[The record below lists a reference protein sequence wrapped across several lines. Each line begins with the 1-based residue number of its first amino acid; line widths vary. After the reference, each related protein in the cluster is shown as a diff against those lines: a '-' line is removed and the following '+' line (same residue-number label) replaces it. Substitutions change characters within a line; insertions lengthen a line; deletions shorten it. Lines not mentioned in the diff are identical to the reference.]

1 MKTPVIIGIA
11 GGTGSGKTTVARA
24 IYDRVGKD
32 RIEWIS
38 HDSYYR
44 NFDGYSPEQRHQ
56 INFDHPD
63 SLETEL
69 LVRHLDVLAK
79 GSSVDV
85 PVYEFATHSRN
96 PDKTHRV
103 EPRKVIIV
111 EGILV
116 LAEPELRKRID
127 IKLFVDTPASPRE
140 ARIKWRSTPS
150 FPGSSIYSFSY
161 LPCLQPQPA
170 VLHEVTKFTD
180 RRNGEV
186 LPSRFGVLP
195 CVGVEPIHGAPRITT
210 HGYRYTE
217 GGDWDCLWCTS
228 KRTRALKTRFAGS
241 NGNAKSRG
249 SSPS

>member
-24 IYDRVGKD
+24 IYDRVGRD

-44 NFDGYSPEQRHQ
+44 NFDAHSPEERAK

-69 LVRHLDVLAK
+69 LTRHLDVLMK
-79 GSSVDV
+79 GSSVEV
-85 PVYEFATHSRN
+85 PVYDFATHSR
-96 PDKTHRV
+96 KTETQRV

-127 IKLFVDTPASPRE
+127 IKLFVDTPADIRFVRRLVRDIETRGRTLTSVVDQYMTTVRPM
-140 ARIKWRSTPS
+140 
-150 FPGSSIYSFSY
+150 
-161 LPCLQPQPA
+161 
-170 VLHEVTKFTD
+170 HEEF
-180 RRNGEV
+180 
-186 LPSRFGVLP
+186 
-195 CVGVEPIHGAPRITT
+195 VEPSK
-210 HGYRYTE
+210 RYADLIIPE
-217 GGDWDCLWCTS
+217 GGENQV
-228 KRTRALKTRFAGS
+228 ALDAII
-241 NGNAKSRG
+241 SRVE
-249 SSPS
+249 SLLT

>member
-24 IYDRVGKD
+24 IYDRVGPD

-44 NFDGYSPEQRHQ
+44 NFDALSAEERRM

-69 LVRHLDVLAK
+69 LTRHLDVLMK

-85 PVYEFATHSRN
+85 PVYDFATHSR
-96 PDKTHRV
+96 KTDTQRV

-127 IKLFVDTPASPRE
+127 IKLFVDTPADIRFVRRLVRDIE
-140 ARIKWRSTPS
+140 ARGRS
-150 FPGSSIYSFSY
+150 
-161 LPCLQPQPA
+161 
-170 VLHEVTKFTD
+170 LHSVVEQYMTTVRPMHEEF
-180 RRNGEV
+180 
-186 LPSRFGVLP
+186 
-195 CVGVEPIHGAPRITT
+195 VEPSKRHADLIIP
-210 HGYRYTE
+210 E
-217 GGDWDCLWCTS
+217 GGENQV
-228 KRTRALKTRFAGS
+228 ALDAII
-241 NGNAKSRG
+241 SRVEHLLA
-249 SSPS
+249 

>member
-69 LVRHLDVLAK
+69 LTRHLDVLAK
-79 GSSVDV
+79 GSSVEV
-85 PVYEFATHSRN
+85 PVYDFATHSR
-96 PDKTHRV
+96 KSETQRV
-103 EPRKVIIV
+103 EPRKVVIV

-116 LAEPELRKRID
+116 LAEAELRKRID
-127 IKLFVDTPASPRE
+127 IKLFVDTPADIRFVRRLTRDIESRG
-140 ARIKWRSTPS
+140 RSLQS
-150 FPGSSIYSFSY
+150 VIQQY
-161 LPCLQPQPA
+161 LTTVRPM
-170 VLHEVTKFTD
+170 HEEF
-180 RRNGEV
+180 
-186 LPSRFGVLP
+186 
-195 CVGVEPIHGAPRITT
+195 VEPSK
-210 HGYRYTE
+210 RYADLIIPE
-217 GGDWDCLWCTS
+217 GGENQV
-228 KRTRALKTRFAGS
+228 AI
-241 NGNAKSRG
+241 NAIISRVEQLLA
-249 SSPS
+249 

>member
-24 IYDRVGKD
+24 IYDRVGRD

-44 NFDGYSPEQRHQ
+44 NFDAHSPEERAK

-69 LVRHLDVLAK
+69 LTRHLDVLMK
-79 GSSVDV
+79 GSSVEV
-85 PVYEFATHSRN
+85 PVYDFATHSR
-96 PDKTHRV
+96 KTETQRV

-127 IKLFVDTPASPRE
+127 IKLFVDTPADIRFVRRLVRDIETRGRTLTSVVDQYMTTVRPM
-140 ARIKWRSTPS
+140 
-150 FPGSSIYSFSY
+150 
-161 LPCLQPQPA
+161 
-170 VLHEVTKFTD
+170 HEEF
-180 RRNGEV
+180 
-186 LPSRFGVLP
+186 
-195 CVGVEPIHGAPRITT
+195 VEPSKRHADLIIP
-210 HGYRYTE
+210 E
-217 GGDWDCLWCTS
+217 GGENQV
-228 KRTRALKTRFAGS
+228 ALDAII
-241 NGNAKSRG
+241 SRVEHLLA
-249 SSPS
+249 